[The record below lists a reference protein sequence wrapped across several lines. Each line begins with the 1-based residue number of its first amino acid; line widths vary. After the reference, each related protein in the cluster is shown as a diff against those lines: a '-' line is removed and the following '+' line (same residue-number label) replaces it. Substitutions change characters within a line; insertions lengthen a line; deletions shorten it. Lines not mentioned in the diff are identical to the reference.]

1 MFMIMLAYA
10 GTSNLSVFSMTMRL
24 PWRGDFWQVYPWSL
38 SEEQKPLGLWQSSLP
53 RSFCFQSDK
62 ESAEKDFLPHL
73 LNLRCLQ
80 LKIIFFPSLE
90 FQGGAQKTIEVRFCC
105 TVLEC
110 HLYLSVHSS
119 CSLYYSKLRGFP
131 PNRLKPLEN
140 GDTIVQDS
148 GPAHKRHLIRI
159 CGMNQP
165 NANTLGGEDRVTRE
179 QHTFNINFT

>member
-38 SEEQKPLGLWQSSLP
+38 SEEQKPLGRGNLWQSSLP

-80 LKIIFFPSLE
+80 LKIIFLPSLE
-90 FQGGAQKTIEVRFCC
+90 FQGDAHKTIEVRVCC
-105 TVLEC
+105 AVLEC
-110 HLYLSVHSS
+110 HLYLSFRSS
-119 CSLYYSKLRGFP
+119 CALYYSLKLRGFP

-140 GDTIVQDS
+140 RDTIHFLYVSINSSSRTVD
-148 GPAHKRHLIRI
+148 RH
-159 CGMNQP
+159 
-165 NANTLGGEDRVTRE
+165 TRD
-179 QHTFNINFT
+179 T